1 MLHERRDGINY
12 TKPTKRPWHV
22 HREGQPERQ
31 TTQYIM
37 KEDAYR
43 AAGVDID
50 AANQTV
56 ARYQSILDQHADPR
70 VLRGIGGFSGS
81 FSLEGFREPVLVAS
95 TDGVGTK
102 VIVAAT
108 LGRYSGIGAD
118 LVNHCINDLLC
129 SNAQPLFFLDYLAM
143 GKLDADAAEAIVGG
157 IANACRENG
166 MALLGGETAEMPGV
180 YTPPLFDLA
189 GTIVGALERRDM
201 LDLASVSAGDAIVG
215 LPANGLHTNGYSLA
229 RKVLAQAR
237 WSELVAQGGATTI
250 GDALLAIHPSY
261 LRIVRAI
268 QRSDV
273 TIKSMAHIT
282 GGGLIDNVARALPD
296 QLAARFDAAS
306 WRVPPVLA
314 LVAREARLSLD
325 EAYRTLN
332 MGVGFCL
339 VVSPQDAQRA
349 VRAAN
354 EALAAQPIN
363 GAVGAAAIVGAVE
376 PRHQCGASVIVGG
389 A

>member
-1 MLHERRDGINY
+1 
-12 TKPTKRPWHV
+12 
-22 HREGQPERQ
+22 
-31 TTQYIM
+31 M

-50 AANQTV
+50 AANKTV

-102 VIVAAT
+102 VIVAAN
-108 LGRYSGIGAD
+108 LGRYDSIGAD

-129 SNAQPLFFLDYLAM
+129 SNARPLFFLDYLAM
-143 GKLDADAAEAIVGG
+143 GKLDADAAAAIVGG
-157 IANACRENG
+157 IAQACGENG

-201 LDLASVSAGDAIVG
+201 LDLTSVSAGDVIVG

-237 WSELVAQGGATTI
+237 WSEPVAPASTTTI
-250 GDALLAIHPSY
+250 GDALLATHPSY
-261 LRIVRAI
+261 LPVVRTI
-268 QRSDV
+268 QRSGV
-273 TIKSMAHIT
+273 AIKSMAHIT
-282 GGGLIDNVARALPD
+282 GGGLIGNAARALPD
-296 QLAARFDAAS
+296 QLAARFDAAR
-306 WRVPPVLA
+306 WPVPPIVA
-314 LVAREARLSLD
+314 LVAREAELSSD

-339 VVSPQDAQRA
+339 VVSPGDGERA
-349 VRAAN
+349 ARAAN
-354 EALAAQPIN
+354 KALGTQPIQ
-363 GAVGAAAIVGAVE
+363 GVVGSAAIIGEVE
-376 PRHQCGASVIVGG
+376 PRRQCGPGVIVGG
-389 A
+389 V

>member
-1 MLHERRDGINY
+1 
-12 TKPTKRPWHV
+12 
-22 HREGQPERQ
+22 
-31 TTQYIM
+31 M
-37 KEDAYR
+37 KEDAYT

-70 VLRGIGGFSGS
+70 VLGGIGGFTGS

-95 TDGVGTK
+95 TDGIGTK

-108 LGRYSGIGAD
+108 LGRYDGVGTD
-118 LVNHCINDLLC
+118 LLNHCVNDLLC
-129 SNAQPLFFLDYLAM
+129 SNGQPLFFLDYLAM
-143 GKLDADAAEAIVGG
+143 GKLDTDAAAAIVGG
-157 IANACRENG
+157 IAQACRENG

-189 GTIVGALERRDM
+189 GTIVGALERGDM
-201 LDLASVSAGDAIVG
+201 LDLSSVRAGDAIVG

-237 WSELVAQGGATTI
+237 WSEPVAQGNTITI

-261 LRIVRAI
+261 LRVVRAI
-268 QRSDV
+268 QRSGV

-296 QLAARFDAAS
+296 QLAARFDAAH
-306 WRVPPVLA
+306 WRVPLIAA
-314 LVAREARLSLD
+314 LVAREARLSSD

-339 VVSPQDAQRA
+339 VVAPQDAERA
-349 VRAAN
+349 ARAAN
-354 EALAAQPIN
+354 EALAVQPIH
-363 GAVGAAAIVGAVE
+363 GAVGAAAVIGEVE
-376 PRHQCGASVIVGG
+376 PRHQCGPSVIVGG